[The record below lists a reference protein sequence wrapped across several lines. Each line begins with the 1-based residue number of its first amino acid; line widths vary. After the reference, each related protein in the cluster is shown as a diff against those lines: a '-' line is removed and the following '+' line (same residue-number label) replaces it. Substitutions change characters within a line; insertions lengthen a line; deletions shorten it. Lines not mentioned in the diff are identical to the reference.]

1 MPKARALAR
10 ISMTIPA
17 DLLKRADK
25 LAKAWERSRSWVLAE
40 GIKRLSEP
48 PPRATSDQRLDES
61 RRQQLQ
67 ADLKLTTEQRVVA
80 AERTAREA
88 PTRSFG
94 RLFVT
99 FDRPEDYLEWK
110 RLEAMGLV

>member
-1 MPKARALAR
+1 
-10 ISMTIPA
+10 MTIPA
-17 DLLKRADK
+17 DLLRRADR

-40 GIKRLSEP
+40 GIKRLTEP
-48 PPRATSDQRLDES
+48 QPRSTPAQALDES
-61 RRQQLQ
+61 RRRQLQ
-67 ADLKLTTEQRVVA
+67 ADLALSPEQRVIA

-88 PTRSFG
+88 PARSFG

-110 RLEAMGLV
+110 RLEATGLL

>member
-1 MPKARALAR
+1 
-10 ISMTIPA
+10 MTIPA
-17 DLLKRADK
+17 DVLRRADR

-48 PPRATSDQRLDES
+48 PRTAPAQPLDES
-61 RRQQLQ
+61 RRRQLQ
-67 ADLKLTTEQRVVA
+67 ADLALSPEQRVIA

-88 PTRSFG
+88 PPRAFG

-99 FDRPEDYLEWK
+99 FDRTEDYLEWK
-110 RLEAMGLV
+110 RLEATGLL

>member
-1 MPKARALAR
+1 
-10 ISMTIPA
+10 MTIPA
-17 DLLKRADK
+17 DLLRRADR

-40 GIKRLSEP
+40 GVKRLSEP
-48 PPRATSDQRLDES
+48 PPRSTSNPRLDDS
-61 RRQQLQ
+61 RRRQLH
-67 ADLKLTTEQRVVA
+67 ADLKLTIEQRVIA

-94 RLFVT
+94 RLFIS

-110 RLEAMGLV
+110 RLEATGLL